1 MPGLLIIAHAP
12 LASALCAVARHV
24 YPDCSTNL
32 AAFDVLP
39 DAPLEQIEAQAATLL
54 GQTGPI
60 WHFQYTRI
68 YALPKGYLAAGH
80 DIRAGIKVSY
90 ADDLVHVADS
100 FDNDGVHEFILDEL
114 RFRGLLDAEHA
125 RAH

>member
-1 MPGLLIIAHAP
+1 MSEQDTAEFPLPADTTDEERAQAKREIGAHARI
-12 LASALCAVARHV
+12 VAEEPHLLRIRGR
-24 YPDCSTNL
+24 
-32 AAFDVLP
+32 A
-39 DAPLEQIEAQAATLL
+39 L

-80 DIRAGIKVSY
+80 DIREGIKVSY
-90 ADDLVHVADS
+90 ADDLAHVADG
-100 FDNDGVHEFILDEL
+100 FEHEVVREFILDEL
-114 RFRGLLDAEHA
+114 RFRRLLDAEPV